1 MIEVTRAHARDR
13 RTEVVRRSRR
23 GGVGAAAVIVCL
35 SAALALSGCGG
46 AAERQTVTRRNT
58 ISAAPQI
65 RAARAHT
72 FIAPPAN
79 AIVSMR
85 RFSPTSLMW
94 QTIFVRPNGSGLLTT
109 LIGEEAG
116 APHRPFQLSARQLA
130 SLRRLVE
137 AARSAKPG
145 PSRPGPF
152 LYTVHLPG
160 EATFSLEGP
169 MPKPLHA
176 LVAFLDGLT
185 LTYCC

>member
-1 MIEVTRAHARDR
+1 MIEVTHAHARDP
-13 RTEVVRRSRR
+13 RTHPTSRR
-23 GGVGAAAVIVCL
+23 RGAFSAAAVIVCL
-35 SAALALSGCGG
+35 SAGLTLAGCGTTTK
-46 AAERQTVTRRNT
+46 RQTATRRTT

-116 APHRPFQLSARQLA
+116 APHRPFHLSPRQLA
-130 SLRRLVE
+130 SLRRLIA
-137 AARSAKPG
+137 AARPSKPG
-145 PSRPGPF
+145 PSRPGPY
-152 LYTVHLPG
+152 LYTLHIPG
-160 EATFSLEGP
+160 KAAFSLEGP

-185 LTYCC
+185 LAYCC

>member
-1 MIEVTRAHARDR
+1 MIA
-13 RTEVVRRSRR
+13 
-23 GGVGAAAVIVCL
+23 CL
-35 SAALALSGCGG
+35 FAGLALGGCG
-46 AAERQTVTRRNT
+46 ATAKRQTVTRST
-58 ISAAPQI
+58 TLSEAPQV
-65 RAARAHT
+65 RAAHAHT

-109 LIGEEAG
+109 LIGETAG

-130 SLRRLVE
+130 SLRRLI
-137 AARSAKPG
+137 AGARSSKPG
-145 PSRPGPF
+145 PGRPGPY
-152 LYTVHLPG
+152 LYTLHIPG
-160 EATFSLEGP
+160 KATESLEGP

-176 LVAFLDGLT
+176 LISFLDGLT